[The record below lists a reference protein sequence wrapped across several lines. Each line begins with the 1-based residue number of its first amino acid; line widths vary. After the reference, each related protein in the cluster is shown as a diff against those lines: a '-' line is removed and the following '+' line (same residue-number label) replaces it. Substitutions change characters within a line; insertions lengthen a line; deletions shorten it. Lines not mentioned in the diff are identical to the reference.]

1 MYLVGA
7 RFDDAGAANDALG
20 ELRERIAV
28 EPGDL
33 GARPLGS
40 LRYEH
45 PAVGVVVAGRFE
57 PADVEAVVS
66 IMERHGGE
74 IVFRRTEWRHPRTA
88 ASRAERSSP
97 RYRGVTGLRK

>member
-7 RFDDAGAANDALG
+7 SFRDAGAANDALG
-20 ELRERIAV
+20 ELRDLIAV

-33 GARPLGS
+33 GLRPLGS
-40 LRYEH
+40 LRYER

-57 PADVEAVVS
+57 PADVDSVVS

-74 IVFRRTEWRHPRTA
+74 IVFRRTEWRHPRA
-88 ASRAERSSP
+88 AVSSGERSLS
-97 RYRGVTGLRK
+97 RCQRLTGLRT

>member
-7 RFDDAGAANDALG
+7 SFRDAGAANDALG
-20 ELRERIAV
+20 ELRDLIAV

-33 GARPLGS
+33 GLRPLGS
-40 LRYEH
+40 LRYER

-57 PADVEAVVS
+57 PADVESFVS

-74 IVFRRTEWRHPRTA
+74 IVFRRTEWRHPRA
-88 ASRAERSSP
+88 AVSSGERSLS
-97 RYRGVTGLRK
+97 RCQRLTGLRT

>member
-7 RFDDAGAANDALG
+7 SFRDAGAANDALG
-20 ELRERIAV
+20 ELRDLIAV

-33 GARPLGS
+33 GLRPLGS
-40 LRYEH
+40 LRYER

-57 PADVEAVVS
+57 PADVESVVS

-88 ASRAERSSP
+88 VSRGEHSVARCQ
-97 RYRGVTGLRK
+97 RLTGLRT

>member
-7 RFDDAGAANDALG
+7 RFRDAGAANDALG
-20 ELRERIAV
+20 ELRDRIAV

-33 GARPLGS
+33 GVRPLGS
-40 LRYEH
+40 LRYER

-57 PADVEAVVS
+57 PTVVDSVVS

-88 ASRAERSSP
+88 VSRGERSLS
-97 RYRGVTGLRK
+97 RCQRVTGLRT

>member
-7 RFDDAGAANDALG
+7 RFRDAGTANDALG
-20 ELRERIAV
+20 ELRDRIAV

-57 PADVEAVVS
+57 PADVEAVIS

-74 IVFRRTEWRHPRTA
+74 IVFRRTEWRHPRTVG
-88 ASRAERSSP
+88 SRGERSP
-97 RYRGVTGLRK
+97 ARCKRLTGLRT